1 MSQEK
6 VDKHKEEKKNRA
18 KTIRRNKILKGLV
31 IFLCSMGVG
40 ALVGIPIG
48 RKIYKEQKKKEAMN
62 KTVLAPQYDE
72 WFDQFWVD
80 EYSDFFV
87 GQDYTNYQDL
97 IDQFNNQTATD
108 ASSTDSESSETAE

>member
-6 VDKHKEEKKNRA
+6 VDKHKEEKKNRS
-18 KTIRRNKILKGLV
+18 KTIKRNKILKGLA

-40 ALVGIPIG
+40 ALIGIPIG
-48 RKIYKEQKKKEAMN
+48 RKAYKIQKEKEAKN
-62 KTVLAPQYDE
+62 KTILSTEYDA
-72 WFDQFWVD
+72 WFDQYWVD

-97 IDQFNNQTATD
+97 IDQFNNMTATD
-108 ASSTDSESSETAE
+108 ATSTDSE